1 MDCVTFGIPDM
12 VRLFQDLHR
21 IWTSTPELAVPQ
33 QETLW
38 AYVTVDETAD
48 RWAKCLFLIR
58 A

>member
-1 MDCVTFGIPDM
+1 M